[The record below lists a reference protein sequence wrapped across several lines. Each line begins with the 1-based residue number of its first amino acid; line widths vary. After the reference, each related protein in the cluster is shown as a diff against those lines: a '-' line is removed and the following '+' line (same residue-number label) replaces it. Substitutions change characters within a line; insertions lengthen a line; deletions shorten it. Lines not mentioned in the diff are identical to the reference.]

1 MGDAGFQVIAV
12 AIDENTEAVRGL
24 AEGITYPVLMD
35 PDHTL
40 TELYAFSNV
49 PTVVWIDGDGRIAR
63 PNASE
68 FGTDMFAEI
77 TGRTRAEHFD
87 QLRAWVN
94 ADVVPTDADTE
105 IADLSQAEIEARLH
119 FKLAVDARNSGDDD
133 AAARHFD
140 RAIELAPY
148 DFTIS
153 RAAMPL
159 RGEDP
164 FGERFM
170 GMLQEWIDLGAP
182 YHGIAPPRS

>member
-1 MGDAGFQVIAV
+1 M
-12 AIDENTEAVRGL
+12 AIDENLEAVQGL
-24 AEGITYPVLMD
+24 SVGITYPVLMD
-35 PDHTL
+35 PDHIL

-49 PTVVWIDGDGRIAR
+49 PTVVWIDEDGRIAR

-68 FGTDMFAEI
+68 FGTDTFSEI

-87 QLRAWVN
+87 QIRAWVHDG
-94 ADVVPTDADTE
+94 AVPADADST
-105 IADLSQAEIEARLH
+105 IADLSQEEIEARLH
-119 FKLAVDARNSGDDD
+119 FKLAVDARNAGDED
-133 AAARHFD
+133 AANRHFD
-140 RAIELAPY
+140 RAIELTPY

-170 GMLQEWIDLGAP
+170 TMLQEWIDLGAP